1 MNLTDFIYNMSTS
14 EEFGKW
20 SDLHI
25 KEGLPVAYRDK
36 NGTIIRT
43 DTEEVTKKD
52 FDLLLSSVLEKH
64 QGLEGKERNVENML
78 MTESGDMDF
87 ALAVKPDNVEDDL
100 APRFRCSLYFYNGRK
115 VGLVMRKINSDIISI
130 EKLNLPKVSREF
142 NQKNSGLVLVTGPTG
157 SGKSTTLAA
166 MIQEINET
174 RAENIITVEDPIEYI
189 YEESKSIIS
198 QREIGAGKDSTSFHK
213 ALRGALRQDPD
224 VILVGEI
231 RDSETAN
238 MCLEAAQTGHLV
250 FGTLHTRDAIGTIT
264 RFIQLFDNSDKGRV
278 RHVLSDSLVGIISQA
293 LVPKK
298 GGGKVMIPEVVSL
311 STLSIRNTIREEGKA
326 AQMNNQFFNVNYK
339 ETGNISLNQ
348 SLLEAVL
355 DDKIEVS
362 TALEYTIDFQDMVK
376 KLKDKDVDVS
386 ESVGDTSDDRSLSTP
401 PQEKPVNREPSA
413 VNKPKKESPISGNTG
428 GLFGRNF
435 GSKK

>member
-1 MNLTDFIYNMSTS
+1 MNLVEFIYNMSTS

-25 KEGLPVAYRDK
+25 KEGLPISYRDK

-43 DTEEVTKKD
+43 ETEKVTQQD
-52 FDLLLSSVLEKH
+52 FDFLLKSIIEDH
-64 QGLEGKERNVENML
+64 QDFGEKERNVENML
-78 MTESGDMDF
+78 TIESGDMDF
-87 ALAVKPDNVEDDL
+87 ALSVKPDNIEEEL
-100 APRFRCSLYFYNGRK
+100 APRFRCSLYFYSGRK
-115 VGLVMRKINSDIISI
+115 IGLVMRKINSDILSI
-130 EKLNLPKVSREF
+130 EKLNLPRVSREF

-174 RAENIITVEDPIEYI
+174 RAENIITVEDPIEYV

-198 QREIGAGKDSTSFHK
+198 QREIGIGKDSTSFHK

-264 RFIQLFDNSDKGRV
+264 RFIQLFENSDKGRV

-293 LVPKK
+293 LVPRK

-311 STLSIRNTIREEGKA
+311 STLPIRNTIREEGKS

-362 TALEYTIDFQDMVK
+362 TALEYTIDFQDMAK
-376 KLKDKDVDVS
+376 RLKDKGVDRSDSIEDSS
-386 ESVGDTSDDRSLSTP
+386 EESLHQKPPLEKEVKKESTTSD
-401 PQEKPVNREPSA
+401 
-413 VNKPKKESPISGNTG
+413 KPKKESGLSGG
-428 GLFGRNF
+428 SSKLFGKSF
-435 GSKK
+435 GGKK